1 MASPEFLQR
10 QIHTAEELKAVVKM
24 MKVLAA
30 VNIHQYEHAVT
41 SLAEYTRT
49 IKMGLH
55 VVLKSTHTNGN
66 LSNGNFPKIDPHS
79 LLINSIGR
87 CGVLIFGSEQGM
99 CGQFNEQIGRYAI
112 AEIEKLQIPP
122 EQLAVFAIGSRIIPH
137 LESEGYQ
144 IEQNF
149 TMPSSLSGITSM
161 VQEMLLHIASWRER
175 QQITR
180 IILFYNNLHSN
191 TAYEP
196 SQHLLLP
203 LDRAWLQQIESQEW
217 RSRTIPMF
225 TMPSDVLIS
234 SLLRQYFFISL
245 YRAFGESLASEN
257 ASRLTSMQVAEK
269 NIEDRLTE
277 FKGEFQQKRQ
287 SAITGELLEI
297 IAGFELSQG

>member
-1 MASPEFLQR
+1 MASLELLQR
-10 QIHTAEELKAVVKM
+10 QIHMAEELKSVVKM

-30 VNIHQYEHAVT
+30 VNVHKYEQAVT
-41 SLAEYTRT
+41 SLSEYTRT

-55 VVLKSTHTNGN
+55 VVLKSTPNKN
-66 LSNGNFPKIDPHS
+66 LADHNLPKVEPNPLFTS
-79 LLINSIGR
+79 SIGR

-99 CGQFNEQIGRYAI
+99 CGQFNEQISRYAI
-112 AEIEKLQIPP
+112 AEIEKLQITTA
-122 EQLAVFAIGSRIIPH
+122 QLAVFAIGSRIMPH

-144 IEQNF
+144 IEENF
-149 TMPSSLSGITSM
+149 AMPSSLSGITIM
-161 VQEMLLHIASWRER
+161 VQEMLPRIAAWRDR
-175 QQITR
+175 QQITK

-191 TAYEP
+191 TSYKP
-196 SQHLLLP
+196 SQHILLP
-203 LDRAWLQQIESQEW
+203 LDRAWLQDIESQKW
-217 RSRTIPMF
+217 RSRTIPTF

-257 ASRLTSMQVAEK
+257 ASRLISMQVAEK

-277 FKGEFQQKRQ
+277 FKGEFQQQRQ

-297 IAGFELSQG
+297 VAGFELSQS

>member
-1 MASPEFLQR
+1 MASLELLQR

-30 VNIHQYEHAVT
+30 VNVHKYEQAVT
-41 SLAEYTRT
+41 SLTEYTRT

-55 VVLKSTHTNGN
+55 VVLKSTHLNRN
-66 LSNGNFPKIDPHS
+66 LANDNLPKVEPDTFFT
-79 LLINSIGR
+79 NSIGR

-99 CGQFNEQIGRYAI
+99 CGQFNEQISRYAI
-112 AEIEKLQIPP
+112 AEIKKLQITT
-122 EQLAVFAIGSRIIPH
+122 EQLAVFVTGARIIPH
-137 LESEGYQ
+137 LESEDYQ
-144 IEQNF
+144 IEETF
-149 TMPSSLSGITSM
+149 AMPSSLSGITFM
-161 VQEMLLHIASWRER
+161 VQKMLPHIAAWRDR
-175 QQITR
+175 QQITK

-191 TAYEP
+191 ISYKP
-196 SQHLLLP
+196 SQHILLP
-203 LDRAWLQQIESQEW
+203 LDRAWLQDIESQKW
-217 RSRTIPMF
+217 RSRTIPTF

-234 SLLRQYFFISL
+234 SLLKQYFFISL

-257 ASRLTSMQVAEK
+257 ASRLVSMQVAEK

-297 IAGFELSQG
+297 VAGFELSQG

>member
-1 MASPEFLQR
+1 MASLEFLKR
-10 QIHTAEELKAVVKM
+10 QIHTAEELKAIVKM

-30 VNIHQYEHAVT
+30 VNINQYEHAVT
-41 SLAEYTRT
+41 SLSEYTRT

-55 VVLKSTHTNGN
+55 VVLKSTHKKDN
-66 LSNGNFPKIDPHS
+66 LSNGNLPKFDQH
-79 LLINSIGR
+79 LLSTNSIGR

-99 CGQFNEQIGRYAI
+99 CGQFNEQISRYAI
-112 AEIEKLQIPP
+112 AEIEKLQITP
-122 EQLAVFAIGSRIIPH
+122 EQLVVFAIGSRIIPH
-137 LESEGYQ
+137 LENEGYQ

-149 TMPSSLSGITSM
+149 VMPSSLSGITPM
-161 VQEMLLHIASWRER
+161 VQEMLLHIAEWRDR
-175 QQITR
+175 QDITK

-191 TAYEP
+191 TSYEP

-203 LDRAWLQQIESQEW
+203 LDRSWLQRIENQKW

-257 ASRLTSMQVAEK
+257 ASRLVSMQVAEK
-269 NIEDRLTE
+269 NIEERLDE
-277 FKGEFQQKRQ
+277 FKGEFRQKRQ

-297 IAGFELSQG
+297 ISGFELSQG

>member
-1 MASPEFLQR
+1 MASLEFLQR
-10 QIHTAEELKAVVKM
+10 QIHTAEELKAIVKM

-30 VNIHQYEHAVT
+30 VNIHQFEHAVT
-41 SLAEYTRT
+41 SLSEYTRT
-49 IKMGLH
+49 IRMGLH
-55 VVLKSTHTNGN
+55 VVLKSTHTNNN
-66 LSNGNFPKIDPHS
+66 LSSNLPKIDSDS
-79 LLINSIGR
+79 LLISSIGR

-99 CGQFNEQIGRYAI
+99 CGQFNEQISRYAI
-112 AEIEKLQIPP
+112 AEIEQLQIAP
-122 EQLAVFAIGSRIIPH
+122 EQLAVFAIGSRLIPH

-149 TMPSSLSGITSM
+149 AMPSSLSGITSM
-161 VQEMLLHIASWRER
+161 VQEMLQHIAAWRDR
-175 QQITR
+175 QQITK

-191 TAYEP
+191 TSYKP

-203 LDRAWLQQIESQEW
+203 LDRTWLQQIKSQEW
-217 RSRTIPMF
+217 RSHTIPMF

-257 ASRLTSMQVAEK
+257 ASRLVSMQVAEK
-269 NIEDRLTE
+269 NIEERLTE
-277 FKGEFQQKRQ
+277 FKGEFRQKRQ

-297 IAGFELSQG
+297 ISGFELSQG

>member
-1 MASPEFLQR
+1 MASLESLQR
-10 QIHTAEELKAVVKM
+10 QIRTAEELKAIVNM

-30 VNIHQYEHAVT
+30 VNINQYEHAVT
-41 SLAEYTRT
+41 SLSEYTRT

-55 VVLKSTHTNGN
+55 VVLKSTHLNNN
-66 LSNGNFPKIDPHS
+66 LPKVDPHS
-79 LLINSIGR
+79 LLTNSIGR
-87 CGVLIFGSEQGM
+87 CGVLIIGSEQGM
-99 CGQFNEQIGRYAI
+99 CGQFNEQISRYAI
-112 AEIEKLQIPP
+112 AEIEKLQIAP
-122 EQLAVFAIGSRIIPH
+122 EQLAIFVIGSRIIPH
-137 LESEGYQ
+137 LENEDYQ

-149 TMPSSLSGITSM
+149 MMPSSLSGITPM
-161 VQEMLLHIASWRER
+161 VQEMLLHIAAWRDH
-175 QQITR
+175 QKITK

-191 TAYEP
+191 TAYKP

-203 LDRAWLQQIESQEW
+203 LDRAWLQQIEQQKW

-225 TMPSDVLIS
+225 TMPSDILIS

-269 NIEDRLTE
+269 NIEERLNE
-277 FKGEFQQKRQ
+277 FKGEFRQKRQ

-297 IAGFELSQG
+297 ISGFELSQG